1 MRKYSRKTKHK
12 GRYNRPGITV
22 REHEKIIADY
32 YELPKKKWYEVII
45 DRVKQWVER
54 IKKRWEGK
62 KKEKKKKR
70 IRRFIRW

>member
-12 GRYNRPGITV
+12 RRFNLTV

-45 DRVKQWVER
+45 DKVKQWVQR
-54 IKKRWEGK
+54 FNKKWENLDL
-62 KKEKKKKR
+62 
-70 IRRFIRW
+70 